1 MAPKRLV
8 DGGLAAMLCTRP
20 SRDRR
25 DPMNAVR
32 TIAQW
37 LLIIG
42 GLAWGYEGL
51 ADRDVFE
58 MIAGKNHPIEVV
70 IDVLVGL
77 SALLVGFEMI
87 SKRD

>member
-1 MAPKRLV
+1 
-8 DGGLAAMLCTRP
+8 
-20 SRDRR
+20 
-25 DPMNAVR
+25 MNAVR